1 MKKVVVNGWPVMAG
15 RPFSSDSASCQTTK
29 QAAFWA
35 ACLVVGTFPAVA
47 FAADQTFDTAST
59 PPEIWQPPS
68 FDVQQ
73 WDWIQLDTGEWVKG
87 RIKVLHEESVEIDS
101 DHFDLISID
110 WEDVAYIRTGR
121 VMSVL
126 LDGGEVILGRLTT
139 ERGKLLVGGE
149 PVEFPQVVG
158 IASAS
163 PREFDLW
170 AADISVGLNFRSG
183 NVEQKDLN
191 TKVSLKRRT
200 VKNNTKMSYTGNY
213 SESESEEIANNHT
226 ASLSHDYRISHKWF
240 FRPIQAEYYR
250 DPFQNREAEW
260 TVGFGAGYQ
269 IFDTPKLDWTVSAGP
284 GYQRTEYVDVV
295 EGEDRTVSTAAFLMG
310 TFYDQDITDDIE
322 LEVDYQVTLTEAK
335 AGRAKHDF
343 YVALDVDL
351 TSRLDLRLAGTWKRI
366 ESPQPDSDGITPEK
380 DDFTATLGLSLEI

>member
-1 MKKVVVNGWPVMAG
+1 MKKVVVKGRQTMTG
-15 RPFSSDSASCQTTK
+15 RPFSFGRTSCQTSK

-35 ACLVVGTFPAVA
+35 ACLLVGTFPVA
-47 FAADQTFDTAST
+47 AFADQTFDTAST
-59 PPEIWQPPS
+59 PPETWRPPS

-139 ERGKLLVGGE
+139 ESGKLLVGGE

-170 AADISVGLNFRSG
+170 TADISVGLNFRSG

-191 TKVSLKRRT
+191 TKATLKRRT
-200 VKNNTKMSYTGNY
+200 VKNNTRMSYTGNY

-226 ASLSHDYRISHKWF
+226 ASLSHDYRVSHRWF

-295 EGEDRTVSTAAFLMG
+295 EGEDRTVSTAAFLIG
-310 TFYDQDITDDIE
+310 TFYDQDITDNIE

-380 DDFTATLGLSLEI
+380 DDFTATLGLALEI

>member
-35 ACLVVGTFPAVA
+35 ACLVVGIFPAAA

-126 LDGGEVILGRLTT
+126 LDGGEVILERLTT

-170 AADISVGLNFRSG
+170 TADVSVGLNFRSG

-213 SESESEEIANNHT
+213 SESESEQLANNHT

-380 DDFTATLGLSLEI
+380 DDFTATLGLALEI

>member
-170 AADISVGLNFRSG
+170 TADISVGLNFRSG

-213 SESESEEIANNHT
+213 SESESEQLANNHT

-380 DDFTATLGLSLEI
+380 DDFTVTLGLALEI

>member
-1 MKKVVVNGWPVMAG
+1 MKKVVVNGRSLMAD

-139 ERGKLLVGGE
+139 ERGNLLVGGE

-170 AADISVGLNFRSG
+170 SADISVGLNFRSG

-213 SESESEEIANNHT
+213 SESESEQLANNHT
-226 ASLSHDYRISHKWF
+226 ASLSHDFRISHKWF

-295 EGEDRTVSTAAFLMG
+295 EGEDRTVSTPALLLG
-310 TFYDQDITDDIE
+310 TFYDQEVTDNIDFQ
-322 LEVDYQVTLTEAK
+322 VDYQVSMTETK

-343 YVALDVDL
+343 YMALDVDL

-380 DDFTATLGLSLEI
+380 DDFTATLGLALEI

>member
-170 AADISVGLNFRSG
+170 TADVSVGLNFRSG

>member
-35 ACLVVGTFPAVA
+35 ACLIVGTFPAVA

-170 AADISVGLNFRSG
+170 TADISVGLNFRSG

-213 SESESEEIANNHT
+213 SESESEQLANNHT

-380 DDFTATLGLSLEI
+380 DDFTATLGLALEI

>member
-35 ACLVVGTFPAVA
+35 ACLIVGTFPAVA

-170 AADISVGLNFRSG
+170 TADISVGLNFRSG

-380 DDFTATLGLSLEI
+380 DDFTATLGLALEI

>member
-1 MKKVVVNGWPVMAG
+1 MAG

-35 ACLVVGTFPAVA
+35 ACLVVGIFPAAA

-126 LDGGEVILGRLTT
+126 LDGGEVILERLTT

-170 AADISVGLNFRSG
+170 TADISVGLNFRSG

-213 SESESEEIANNHT
+213 SESESEQLANNHT

-380 DDFTATLGLSLEI
+380 DDFTATLGLALEI

>member
-1 MKKVVVNGWPVMAG
+1 MKKVVVNGRSLMAD

-139 ERGKLLVGGE
+139 ERGNLLVGGE

-170 AADISVGLNFRSG
+170 TADISVGLNFRSG

-213 SESESEEIANNHT
+213 SESDSEQLANNHT
-226 ASLSHDYRISHKWF
+226 ASLTHDYRISHKWF

-284 GYQRTEYVDVV
+284 GYQRTEYVDVAP
-295 EGEDRTVSTAAFLMG
+295 GEDRTVSTPALLLG
-310 TFYDQDITDDIE
+310 TYYDQDITDNIDFQI
-322 LEVDYQVTLTEAK
+322 DYQVTLTEED

-343 YVALDVDL
+343 YMALDVDL

-380 DDFTATLGLSLEI
+380 DDFTVTLGLALEI

>member
-1 MKKVVVNGWPVMAG
+1 MKHTHIIGRVGTADPARSATFESRVVRRMRFGICVLAG
-15 RPFSSDSASCQTTK
+15 LFPATL
-29 QAAFWA
+29 WA
-35 ACLVVGTFPAVA
+35 A
-47 FAADQTFDTAST
+47 QTFDSSAK

-139 ERGKLLVGGE
+139 ESGKLVVGGE

-170 AADISVGLNFRSG
+170 SADVSVGLNFRSG

-191 TKVSLKRRT
+191 SKVSLKRRT
-200 VKNNTKMSYTGNY
+200 VKNNTRMSYTGNY
-213 SESESEEIANNHT
+213 SESESEQLANNHT

-240 FRPIQAEYYR
+240 FRAIQAEYYR

-295 EGEDRTVSTAAFLMG
+295 EGEDRTVSTAAFLVG

-322 LEVDYQVTLTEAK
+322 FHADYQVTLTESK

-343 YVALDVDL
+343 YIALDVDL
-351 TSRLDLRLAGTWKRI
+351 TSRLDLRLAGSWKRI
-366 ESPQPDSDGITPEK
+366 ESPQPDSDGITPQK
-380 DDFTATLGLSLEI
+380 DDFIATLGLALEI

>member
-170 AADISVGLNFRSG
+170 TADISVGLNFRSG

-380 DDFTATLGLSLEI
+380 DDFTATLGLALEI

>member
-1 MKKVVVNGWPVMAG
+1 MKKVVVNGRSLMAD

-126 LDGGEVILGRLTT
+126 LDGGEVLLGRLTT
-139 ERGKLLVGGE
+139 ERGNLLVGGE

-170 AADISVGLNFRSG
+170 SADISVGLNFRSG

-213 SESESEEIANNHT
+213 SESESEQLANNHT
-226 ASLSHDYRISHKWF
+226 ASLSHDFRISHKWF

-295 EGEDRTVSTAAFLMG
+295 EGEDRTVSTPALLLG
-310 TFYDQDITDDIE
+310 TFYDQEVTDNIDFQ
-322 LEVDYQVTLTEAK
+322 VDYQVSMTETK

-343 YVALDVDL
+343 YMALDVDL

-380 DDFTATLGLSLEI
+380 DDFTATLGLALEI

>member
-170 AADISVGLNFRSG
+170 TADVSVGLNFRSG

-213 SESESEEIANNHT
+213 SESESEQLANNHT

-380 DDFTATLGLSLEI
+380 DDFTATLGLALEI

>member
-1 MKKVVVNGWPVMAG
+1 MKKVVVNGRSLMAD

-139 ERGKLLVGGE
+139 ERGNLLVGGE

-163 PREFDLW
+163 AREFDLW
-170 AADISVGLNFRSG
+170 SADISVGLNFRSG

-213 SESESEEIANNHT
+213 SESESEQLANNHT
-226 ASLSHDYRISHKWF
+226 ASLSHDFRISHKWF

-295 EGEDRTVSTAAFLMG
+295 EGEDRTVSTPALLLG
-310 TFYDQDITDDIE
+310 TFYDQEVTDNIDFQ
-322 LEVDYQVTLTEAK
+322 VDYQVSMTETK

-343 YVALDVDL
+343 YMALDVDL

-380 DDFTATLGLSLEI
+380 DDFTATLGLALEI

>member
-59 PPEIWQPPS
+59 PPQIWQPPS

-170 AADISVGLNFRSG
+170 SADISVGLNFRSG

-213 SESESEEIANNHT
+213 SESESEQLANNHT

-269 IFDTPKLDWTVSAGP
+269 IFDTSKLDWTVSAGP
-284 GYQRTEYVDVV
+284 GYQRTEYVDVAP
-295 EGEDRTVSTAAFLMG
+295 GEDRTVSTPALLLG
-310 TFYDQDITDDIE
+310 TYYDQDITDNIDFQI
-322 LEVDYQVTLTEAK
+322 DYQVTLTEED

-343 YVALDVDL
+343 YMALDVDL

-380 DDFTATLGLSLEI
+380 DDFTATLGLALEI

>member
-1 MKKVVVNGWPVMAG
+1 MKKVVVNGRSLMAD

-126 LDGGEVILGRLTT
+126 LDGGEVILGSLTT

-170 AADISVGLNFRSG
+170 TADISVGLNFRSG

-213 SESESEEIANNHT
+213 SESDSEQLANNHT
-226 ASLSHDYRISHKWF
+226 ASLTHDYRISHKWF

-284 GYQRTEYVDVV
+284 GYQRTEYVDVAP
-295 EGEDRTVSTAAFLMG
+295 GEDRTVSTPALLLG
-310 TFYDQDITDDIE
+310 TYYDQDITDNIDFQI
-322 LEVDYQVTLTEAK
+322 DYQVTLTEED

-343 YVALDVDL
+343 YMALDVDL

-380 DDFTATLGLSLEI
+380 DDFTVTLGLALEI

>member
-126 LDGGEVILGRLTT
+126 LDGGEVILERLTT

-170 AADISVGLNFRSG
+170 TADVSVGLNFRSG

-213 SESESEEIANNHT
+213 SESESEQLANNHT

-380 DDFTATLGLSLEI
+380 DDFTATLGLALEI

>member
-170 AADISVGLNFRSG
+170 TADISVGLNFRSG

-213 SESESEEIANNHT
+213 SESESEQLANNHT

-380 DDFTATLGLSLEI
+380 DDFTATLGLALEI

>member
-1 MKKVVVNGWPVMAG
+1 MAD

-139 ERGKLLVGGE
+139 ERGNLLVGGE

-170 AADISVGLNFRSG
+170 SADISVGLNFRSG

-213 SESESEEIANNHT
+213 SESESEQLANNHT
-226 ASLSHDYRISHKWF
+226 ASLSHDFRISHKWF

-295 EGEDRTVSTAAFLMG
+295 EGEDRTVSTPALLLG
-310 TFYDQDITDDIE
+310 TFYDQEVTDNIDFQ
-322 LEVDYQVTLTEAK
+322 VDYQVSMTETK

-343 YVALDVDL
+343 YMALDVDL

-380 DDFTATLGLSLEI
+380 DDFTATLGLALEI

>member
-1 MKKVVVNGWPVMAG
+1 MKKVVVNGRSLMAD

-170 AADISVGLNFRSG
+170 SADISVGLNFRSG

-213 SESESEEIANNHT
+213 SESESEQLANNHT
-226 ASLSHDYRISHKWF
+226 ASLSHDFRISHKWF

-295 EGEDRTVSTAAFLMG
+295 EGEDRTVSTPALLLG
-310 TFYDQDITDDIE
+310 TFYDQEVTDNIDFQ
-322 LEVDYQVTLTEAK
+322 VDYQVSMTETK

-343 YVALDVDL
+343 YMALDVDL

-380 DDFTATLGLSLEI
+380 DDFTATLGLALEI

>member
-139 ERGKLLVGGE
+139 ERGKLKVGGE
-149 PVEFPQVVG
+149 SVEFPQVVG

-170 AADISVGLNFRSG
+170 SGDVSVGLNFRSG

-200 VKNNTKMSYTGNY
+200 VKNNTGMSYTGNY
-213 SESESEEIANNHT
+213 SESESEELANNHT
-226 ASLSHDYRISHKWF
+226 ASLTHDYRISHKWF

-269 IFDTPKLDWTVSAGP
+269 IFDTPKLNWTVSAGP
-284 GYQRTEYVDVV
+284 GYQRTEYVDVAP
-295 EGEDRTVSTAAFLMG
+295 GEDRTVSTPALLLG
-310 TFYDQDITDDIE
+310 TNYDQDITDNIDFQI
-322 LEVDYQVTLTEAK
+322 DYQVTLTEEK

-343 YVALDVDL
+343 YMALDVDL

-380 DDFTATLGLSLEI
+380 DDFTATLGLALEI

>member
-1 MKKVVVNGWPVMAG
+1 MKKVVVKGWPEAAG
-15 RPFSSDSASCQTTK
+15 QSSGSASGQTCK
-29 QAAFWA
+29 QAALWA
-35 ACLVVGTFPAVA
+35 ACLFAGTFPAVA

-59 PPEIWQPPS
+59 PPETWRPPS

-139 ERGKLLVGGE
+139 ESGKLLVGGE

-170 AADISVGLNFRSG
+170 TADISVGLNFRSG

-191 TKVSLKRRT
+191 TKATLKRRT
-200 VKNNTKMSYTGNY
+200 VKNSTRMSYTGNY

-295 EGEDRTVSTAAFLMG
+295 DGEDRTVSTGAFLMG

-380 DDFTATLGLSLEI
+380 DDFTATLGVSLEI

>member
-1 MKKVVVNGWPVMAG
+1 MLAI
-15 RPFSSDSASCQTTK
+15 
-29 QAAFWA
+29 
-35 ACLVVGTFPAVA
+35 FPAVT
-47 FAADQTFDTAST
+47 FAADQTFDAAST
-59 PPEIWQPPS
+59 PPETWQPPS

-101 DHFDLISID
+101 DHFDLISVD

-170 AADISVGLNFRSG
+170 TADISAGLNFRSG

-191 TKVSLKRRT
+191 TKATLKRRT
-200 VKNNTKMSYTGNY
+200 VKNSTRMSYTGNY
-213 SESESEEIANNHT
+213 SESDSEEIANNHT

-260 TVGFGAGYQ
+260 TLGFGAGYQ

-295 EGEDRTVSTAAFLMG
+295 DGEDRTVSTGAFLMG
-310 TFYDQDITDDIE
+310 AFYDQDITNEIE

-366 ESPQPDSDGITPEK
+366 ESPQPDSNGITPEK
-380 DDFTATLGLSLEI
+380 DDFTATLGLALEI

>member
-1 MKKVVVNGWPVMAG
+1 MKKVVVNGRSLMAD

-139 ERGKLLVGGE
+139 ERGNLLVGGE

-170 AADISVGLNFRSG
+170 SADISVGLNFRSG

-213 SESESEEIANNHT
+213 SESESEQLANNHT
-226 ASLSHDYRISHKWF
+226 ASLSHDFRISHKWF

-295 EGEDRTVSTAAFLMG
+295 EGEDRTVSTPALLLG
-310 TFYDQDITDDIE
+310 TFYDQEVTDNIDFQ
-322 LEVDYQVTLTEAK
+322 VDYQVSMTETK

-343 YVALDVDL
+343 YMALDVDL

-380 DDFTATLGLSLEI
+380 DDFTVTLGLALEI

>member
-170 AADISVGLNFRSG
+170 TADISVGLNFRSG

-213 SESESEEIANNHT
+213 SESESEQLANNHT

>member
-1 MKKVVVNGWPVMAG
+1 MKKAVLGQRILPLANRSDLMRGQTVKAALMAASFMAG
-15 RPFSSDSASCQTTK
+15 SLPGMT
-29 QAAFWA
+29 
-35 ACLVVGTFPAVA
+35 L
-47 FAADQTFDTAST
+47 ADQTFDTAKI

-110 WEDVAYIRTGR
+110 WDDVAYIRTGR

-126 LDGGEVILGRLTT
+126 LEGGEVILGRLTT
-139 ERGKLLVGGE
+139 ESGKLMVGGE
-149 PVEFPQVVG
+149 PVEFPRVVG

-170 AADISVGLNFRSG
+170 SADISVGLNFRSG

-191 TKVSLKRRT
+191 TKVALKRRT
-200 VKNNTKMSYTGNY
+200 VKNNTRMSYTGNY
-213 SESESEEIANNHT
+213 SESESEELANNHT
-226 ASLSHDYRISHKWF
+226 ASLTHDYRISHKWF

-250 DPFQNREAEW
+250 DPFQNRDAEW
-260 TVGFGAGYQ
+260 TVGLGAGYQ
-269 IFDTPKLDWTVSAGP
+269 IFDTPKLDWTVSVGP
-284 GYQRTEYVDVV
+284 GYQRTEYVDVAP
-295 EGEDRTVSTAAFLMG
+295 GEDRTVSTPALLLG
-310 TFYDQDITDDIE
+310 TYYDQDITDNIDFQI
-322 LEVDYQVTLTEAK
+322 DYQVTLTKEE

-343 YVALDVDL
+343 YMALDVDL

-366 ESPQPDSDGITPEK
+366 ESPQPDSSGITPEK
-380 DDFTATLGLSLEI
+380 DDFTATLGLALEI

>member
-1 MKKVVVNGWPVMAG
+1 M
-15 RPFSSDSASCQTTK
+15 
-29 QAAFWA
+29 
-35 ACLVVGTFPAVA
+35 LPAVA

-170 AADISVGLNFRSG
+170 TADISVGLNFRSG

-213 SESESEEIANNHT
+213 SESESEQLANNHT

-380 DDFTATLGLSLEI
+380 DDFTANLGLALEI

>member
-1 MKKVVVNGWPVMAG
+1 MKKVVVNGRSLMAD

-170 AADISVGLNFRSG
+170 TADISVGLNFRSG

-380 DDFTATLGLSLEI
+380 DDFTATLGLALEI

>member
-170 AADISVGLNFRSG
+170 SADISVGLNFRSG

-213 SESESEEIANNHT
+213 SESESEQLANNHT
-226 ASLSHDYRISHKWF
+226 ASLSHDFRISHKWF

-295 EGEDRTVSTAAFLMG
+295 EGEDRTVSTPALLLG
-310 TFYDQDITDDIE
+310 TFYDQEVTDNIDFQ
-322 LEVDYQVTLTEAK
+322 VDYQVSMTETK

-343 YVALDVDL
+343 YMALDVDL

-380 DDFTATLGLSLEI
+380 DDFTATLGLALEI